1 MGMDPGR
8 DPQIVRKMAQLMAQG
23 AVMLAETCPL
33 DGLPLFRLKDGSIV
47 CPKHGRVVIVSSE
60 AEAREVEVDEV
71 IKGIIYHAAMKAREE
86 LNAESPEG
94 VRAWLDVLEA
104 AERIRSLRSNM
115 QRREREEPGKGKEK
129 K

>member
-1 MGMDPGR
+1 MDPSR
-8 DPQIVRKMAQLMAQG
+8 DPGIVKKMAQLMAQG

-33 DGLPLFRLKDGSIV
+33 DGLPLFKLRDGSVV
-47 CPKHGRVVIVSSE
+47 CPKHGRVVIVASE

-86 LNAESPEG
+86 LDAESPEG

-115 QRREREEPGKGKEK
+115 QKRERGGETERKGRK
-129 K
+129 